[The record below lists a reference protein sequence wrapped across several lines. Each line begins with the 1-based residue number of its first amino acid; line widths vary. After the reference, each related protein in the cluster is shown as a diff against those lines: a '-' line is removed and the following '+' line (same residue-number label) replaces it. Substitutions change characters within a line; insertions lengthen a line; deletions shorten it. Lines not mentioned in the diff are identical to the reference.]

1 MTEPT
6 KFTTITG
13 SDWRVSLQ
21 AARARRTL
29 NKENFRNQILDT
41 MKPRNPNG
49 RPPLRDYSLIKAR
62 AVSLLREGYSV
73 NDIQRAASVPLHIL
87 VQWRNEAGIKP
98 RPSGFNSNRGRL
110 PYLEQ
115 FAVEAWKEGGK

>member
-1 MTEPT
+1 MTPNQ
-6 KFTTITG
+6 FNTITG

-29 NKENFRNQILDT
+29 NQENFRNQILDT

-49 RPPLRDYSLIKAR
+49 KPPRDYSPVKPR
-62 AVSLLREGYSV
+62 AVSLLHEGYSV
-73 NDIQRAASVPLHIL
+73 NDIQRAAAVPLRVL
-87 VQWRNEAGIKP
+87 VQWRDEAGIKP
-98 RPSGFNSNRGRL
+98 RPSGFNSNRGQL

-115 FAVEAWKEGGK
+115 FAALPNVQAQR

>member
-1 MTEPT
+1 MTEPA
-6 KFTTITG
+6 KFSTITG

-49 RPPLRDYSLIKAR
+49 KPPRDYSPVKPR
-62 AVSLLREGYSV
+62 AVSLLHEGYSV
-73 NDIQRAASVPLHIL
+73 NDIQRAASVPLKVL
-87 VQWRNEAGIKP
+87 VQWRDEAGIKP

-115 FAVEAWKEGGK
+115 FAALPNVQAQR

>member
-1 MTEPT
+1 MTPNQ
-6 KFTTITG
+6 FNTITG

-41 MKPRNPNG
+41 MTIGKPP
-49 RPPLRDYSLIKAR
+49 RDYSPVKPR
-62 AVSLLREGYSV
+62 AVSLLHEGYSV
-73 NDIQRAASVPLHIL
+73 NDIQRAASVPLKVL
-87 VQWRNEAGIKP
+87 VQWRDEAGIKP

-115 FAVEAWKEGGK
+115 FAVEAGKEGGK